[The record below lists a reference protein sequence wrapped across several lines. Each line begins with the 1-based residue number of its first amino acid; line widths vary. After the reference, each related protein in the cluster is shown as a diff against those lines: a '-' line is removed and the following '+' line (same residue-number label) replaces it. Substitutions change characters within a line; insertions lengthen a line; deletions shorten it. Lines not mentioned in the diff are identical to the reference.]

1 MKLQAHWAHDDLK
14 NSEETK
20 AMRSTARHSPSAT
33 PAIVPVA
40 ERNKPARL
48 HLHTLARVCI
58 AWLAASATIAA
69 AQTYPDR
76 PITLIVPFSAG
87 GDADTAARN
96 LAATAHATLGQ
107 PIVVTNRPGAGG
119 AIGSNAV
126 RTAKADGYTLLLGR
140 VGSQVVLPA
149 LQVPPPY
156 QWNDFTML
164 GVLELNPVV
173 CAVRSEAPQ
182 QTMQELVD
190 TLKARPGQ
198 LNYSTTG
205 PATILNFAPQ
215 VLFDVLGLPK
225 DAAQPIVYKGGSEAA
240 LALLSGDVQFSCG
253 NLTSMI
259 GNIQGGRLRALIT
272 TTPERAKDLPDVPTA
287 REAGYPQL
295 EAIVGWSALYG
306 PPGLPAD
313 VVDRWRAALGAMAD
327 EAQWVNATEK
337 AGSIPRVLPP
347 AESTTFAG
355 AQFEVYRRLGQQLQI
370 QLK

>member
-1 MKLQAHWAHDDLK
+1 
-14 NSEETK
+14 
-20 AMRSTARHSPSAT
+20 MRTDARHPASPTRAGTSTATHDRLPRRYL
-33 PAIVPVA
+33 PAIVWLGA
-40 ERNKPARL
+40 A
-48 HLHTLARVCI
+48 CI
-58 AWLAASATIAA
+58 ASLTTVAA
-69 AQTYPDR
+69 AQGYPDR

-96 LAATAHATLGQ
+96 LAASVHTTLGQ

-119 AIGSNAV
+119 AIGSNV
-126 RTAKADGYTLLLGR
+126 TRSAKADGYTLLLGR

-182 QTMQELVD
+182 QTMQDLVN

-215 VLFDVLGLPK
+215 VLFDVLGLGK
-225 DAAQPIVYKGGSEAA
+225 NAAQPIVYKGGSEAA
-240 LALLSGDVQFSCG
+240 LALLAGDVDFSCG

-259 GNIQGGRLRALIT
+259 GNIQGGRLRALLT

-306 PPGLPAD
+306 PPGLPAE
-313 VVDRWRAALGAMAD
+313 VVDRWRAALGAVAK
-327 EAQWVNATEK
+327 EPQWVNATEK

-347 AESTTFAG
+347 AESATFAG
-355 AQFEVYRRLGQQLQI
+355 AQFEVYQRLGQQLQI